1 MFEKQIN
8 SLQFCTLLVYI
19 SFKDCFSNSVFS
31 VINIQSKLFFFFV
44 SVCVI
49 IFVPLSNDYCKI
61 AGSAPSPISLY
72 F

>member
-31 VINIQSKLFFFFV
+31 VINIQSKLFFFFC
-44 SVCVI
+44 VCVCDYFCAI
-49 IFVPLSNDYCKI
+49 IKRL
-61 AGSAPSPISLY
+61 L
-72 F
+72 